1 MPRIE
6 FAHLSPRERLELIQA
21 IWESLDGTEIPP
33 TPEQAEEL
41 DRRIVAADA
50 DLSASTSWESI
61 RAEAAGR
68 YR

>member
-6 FAHLSPRERLELIQA
+6 FEHLSPRERLDLIEA
-21 IWESLDGTEIPP
+21 LWESLDGSEIPP
-33 TPEQAEEL
+33 TPAQAEEL
-41 DRRIVAADA
+41 DRRIAAADA
-50 DLSASTSWESI
+50 DLSASTSWQAI